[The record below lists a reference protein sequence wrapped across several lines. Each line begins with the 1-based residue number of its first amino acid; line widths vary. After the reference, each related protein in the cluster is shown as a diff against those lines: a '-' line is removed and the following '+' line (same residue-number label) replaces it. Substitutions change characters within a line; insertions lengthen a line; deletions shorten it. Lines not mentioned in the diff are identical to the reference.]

1 MLFRSSV
8 NKPLNIEAK
17 NASCNADRYIP
28 DRVKIRI
35 KSTKTDDL
43 EEVIGIETGPNT
55 GVFHYTLPTTL
66 SDKGIRYDAVLQT
79 LKRDKVDISLTDCLD
94 AQGQSTGTIT
104 DINTSVLMDPY
115 GTVFDAKTGL
125 PVAGA
130 TVTLLDQN
138 GQPIGDNVA
147 FEINPQTGDKISI
160 PAKQVTNSAG
170 EFI

>member
-1 MLFRSSV
+1 
-8 NKPLNIEAK
+8 
-17 NASCNADRYIP
+17 
-28 DRVKIRI
+28 
-35 KSTKTDDL
+35 
-43 EEVIGIETGPNT
+43 
-55 GVFHYTLPTTL
+55 
-66 SDKGIRYDAVLQT
+66 LQT

-147 FEINPQTGDKISI
+147 FEIDPQTGDKISI

-170 EFI
+170 EFIYPLVKAGTYSFIVDTKTIPGDKRYTLLVIARYIQVSSR